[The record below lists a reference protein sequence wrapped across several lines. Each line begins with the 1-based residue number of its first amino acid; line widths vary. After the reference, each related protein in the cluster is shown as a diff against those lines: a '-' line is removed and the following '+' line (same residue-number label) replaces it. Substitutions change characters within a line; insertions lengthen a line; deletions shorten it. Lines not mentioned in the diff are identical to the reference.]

1 MAAAAAAENAPP
13 TYVFTRPVTEP
24 TNVKVVPHDIDING
38 KREYFKS
45 YWKNQ
50 ANLTRAFL
58 VLPTVKNV
66 PYEYKD
72 TYVNDNDLYAVKQ
85 YTAMGETTRG
95 NIHNTKSLDPQKST
109 NIGISQNEIDDIRVM
124 SNLGETV
131 KFHLQYPSVRRSKM
145 NSLTK
150 KAAVEA
156 GENNR
161 VPMGENPEEKY
172 IREQVT
178 KMRTSLQ
185 FIDDNIV
192 DDKF

>member
-1 MAAAAAAENAPP
+1 M
-13 TYVFTRPVTEP
+13 
-24 TNVKVVPHDIDING
+24 
-38 KREYFKS
+38 
-45 YWKNQ
+45 
-50 ANLTRAFL
+50 

-192 DDKF
+192 DDVLFVFNGNDNPGMKPKQEPLLSYFDKKLL